1 MNAKTIII
9 HIKQDNTYYTAKHET
24 SSIIIDNVPTYLVH
38 EYNKYS
44 IPLEDRFIDYN
55 KPNLFDYSQFK
66 EDLNVETLN
75 KNKTLNTLCIFIK
88 GIIEKYVYKYE
99 DPNIN
104 NIIICLEDDIVS
116 KHQEL
121 LLNVLNI
128 FKNNNMFSIEINKNN
143 NLINNIYIINENL
156 GSCNKI
162 LLSLSSDYL
171 EKFKYA
177 INFNLCSDC
186 LEIYVY
192 DIDGSN
198 KRIINIQRFSTN
210 NISNNNYKNRI
221 IGYLLK
227 EIENYLPDV
236 HNIQIEKIY
245 HKFINELCVNSKNDI
260 TIEVDT
266 DEEVHLIEIDE
277 EYLNNELN
285 EIFEDLGNYTKEIK
299 NNLPKEKSF
308 VFFTGKLF
316 NVNQLYDKVLDNLDY
331 ELVNCNKKS
340 TTSIEGYYLLV
351 QNNDVNKL
359 LFNVYPNI
367 KLINDISHEV
377 LDTVNKINIRNK
389 IEKVYVKIHNI
400 INIMIKTDKYKEDIP
415 KLRQELK
422 ALSKLKNYG
431 EMTNSTLNYMLSK
444 LNEYE
449 RY

>member
-1 MNAKTIII
+1 MNTKTIII
-9 HIKQDNTYYTAKHET
+9 HIKQDNTYYTAEHET

-55 KPNLFDYSQFK
+55 KLNLFDYNQFK
-66 EDLNVETLN
+66 EDLNDETLN
-75 KNKTLNTLCIFIK
+75 KNKTLNTLCVFIK

-99 DPNIN
+99 DPSIN

-116 KHQEL
+116 KHRKL
-121 LLNVLNI
+121 LLNILNV

-143 NLINNIYIINENL
+143 NLISNIYIINENL

-162 LLSLSSDYL
+162 LLSLPSDYL
-171 EKFKYA
+171 EKFKYV

-192 DIDGSN
+192 EIDGSN
-198 KRIINIQRFSTN
+198 KRIINIQKFYTN
-210 NISNNNYKNRI
+210 NISCNNYKNRI
-221 IGYLLK
+221 IEYLLK

-245 HKFINELCVNSKNDI
+245 NKFIIELCICSKSDI

-266 DEEVHLIEIDE
+266 DEEVHLIEIDN

-285 EIFEDLGNYTKEIK
+285 EIFEDIENYTKDIK

-316 NVNQLYDKVLDNLDY
+316 NINQLYDKVLDNLDY

-340 TTSIEGYYLLV
+340 TTSIEGYYLIIR
-351 QNNDVNKL
+351 NNDVNRI

>member
-9 HIKQDNTYYTAKHET
+9 HIKQDNTYYTANHET
-24 SSIIIDNVPTYLVH
+24 SSIIIDNVPTYLIH

-55 KPNLFDYSQFK
+55 KPNLFDYNQFK
-66 EDLNVETLN
+66 EDLNDETLN

-121 LLNVLNI
+121 LLNVLNV

-143 NLINNIYIINENL
+143 NLINSIYIINENL

-162 LLSLSSDYL
+162 LLSLPSDYL

-192 DIDGSN
+192 NIDGSN
-198 KRIINIQRFSTN
+198 KRIINIQKFYTN
-210 NISNNNYKNRI
+210 NISNNNYKNRT

-245 HKFINELCVNSKNDI
+245 SKFINELCICSKSDI

-266 DEEVHLIEIDE
+266 DEEVHLIEIDN

-285 EIFEDLGNYTKEIK
+285 EIFEDIGNYTKDIK

-316 NVNQLYDKVLDNLDY
+316 NINQLYNKVLDSLDY

-340 TTSIEGYYLLV
+340 TSSIEGYYLLV
-351 QNNDVNKL
+351 RNNDVNKL

-377 LDTVNKINIRNK
+377 LDVVNKINIRNK

-415 KLRQELK
+415 KLKQELK

-449 RY
+449 KY

>member
-1 MNAKTIII
+1 MNTKTIII
-9 HIKQDNTYYTAKHET
+9 HITQDNTYYTAKHET
-24 SSIIIDNVPTYLVH
+24 PSIIIDSVPTYLVH

-55 KPNLFDYSQFK
+55 KPNLFDYNQFK

-75 KNKTLNTLCIFIK
+75 KNKTLNTLCVFIK

-116 KHQEL
+116 KHREL

-143 NLINNIYIINENL
+143 NLISNIYIVNENL

-162 LLSLSSDYL
+162 LSSLPSSYL

-192 DIDGSN
+192 EINGLN
-198 KRIINIQRFSTN
+198 KKMINIQKFYTN
-210 NISNNNYKNRI
+210 NISCNNYKNRI
-221 IGYLLK
+221 IRYLLK
-227 EIENYLPDV
+227 EIEDLLPDV

-245 HKFINELCVNSKNDI
+245 HRFINELYVCSKCDI

-266 DEEVHLIEIDE
+266 DEEVHLIEIDN

-285 EIFEDLGNYTKEIK
+285 EIFEDIKNYIEDTK

-308 VFFTGKLF
+308 MFFTGKFF
-316 NVNQLYDKVLDNLDY
+316 NVNQLHNKILDSLDY
-331 ELVNCNKKS
+331 ELVNCNEKS
-340 TTSIEGYYLLV
+340 TTSIEGYYLLI
-351 QNNDVNKL
+351 QNNDVNRL

-367 KLINDISHEV
+367 KLINDISYEV
-377 LDTVNKINIRNK
+377 LDAVDKINIRNK
-389 IEKVYVKIHNI
+389 IEKIHSKISNI
-400 INIMIKTDKYKEDIP
+400 INIMIKMDKYKKDVP
-415 KLRQELK
+415 KLKQELK
-422 ALSKLKNYG
+422 ALTKLKNHG
-431 EMTNSTLNYMLSK
+431 EMTNSTLNYMLGK